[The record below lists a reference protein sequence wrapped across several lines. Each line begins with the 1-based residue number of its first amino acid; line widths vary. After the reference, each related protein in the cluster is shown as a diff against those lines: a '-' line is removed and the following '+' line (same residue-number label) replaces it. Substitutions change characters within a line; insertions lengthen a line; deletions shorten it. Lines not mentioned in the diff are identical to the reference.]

1 MKMRPYVIINCAAS
15 VDGKIA
21 LEGNQPIRLSNE
33 EDMARVH
40 RLRHECDAVLVGIGT
55 VLADD
60 PKLTVKEKYVQ
71 NPKQPLRVVL
81 DSSLKTP
88 DDAEVMKPTA
98 PTLIATASPVAAKK
112 KGHADIICCGE
123 SSIDLR
129 TLLSYLYDI
138 GVRKLLVEG
147 GSTVIASFLSE
158 RIVDEIFV
166 FFAPVVI
173 GGYAPSIVGLID
185 EQFQKHPIVFDVCSI
200 QPLGEGFLVKM
211 RPRYESY

>member
-1 MKMRPYVIINCAAS
+1 MMMHPYVIINCAAS
-15 VDGKIA
+15 VDGKLA
-21 LEGNQPIRLSNE
+21 LKDNRPIRLSNE
-33 EDMARVH
+33 ADMARVH

-60 PKLTVKEKYVQ
+60 PKLTVKEQYVQ

-98 PTLIATASPVAAKK
+98 PTLIATTSSVTPKK
-112 KGHADIICCGE
+112 RGHADIICCGE
-123 SSIDLR
+123 SRIDLHK
-129 TLLSYLYDI
+129 LMSYLYDI

-147 GSTVIASFLSE
+147 GSTVIASFLNE
-158 RIVDEIFV
+158 RIVNEIFV
-166 FFAPVVI
+166 FFAPVII
-173 GGYAPSIVGLID
+173 GGSAPSIVGLID
-185 EQFQKHPIVFDVCSI
+185 DQHQEHPIVIDICNI
-200 QPLGEGFLVKM
+200 QHLGEGFLVKM